1 MCLYVERPVI
11 MKKALL
17 FSTLLFLSAACSRN
31 ADVAPTL
38 AGEVAGT
45 YLTNGFLDYL
55 CIALPPN
62 QMPMVTIVP
71 ESDAAVTLTYLKQY
85 PVAQSQTFSHLQ
97 LTRLADKS
105 IQLTQQG
112 QVIGTVSPDRA
123 FNANGMERQALVLRV
138 QSNTSDPQT
147 AIVFTG
153 AKE

>member
-1 MCLYVERPVI
+1 

-17 FSTLLFLSAACSRN
+17 FSTLLLLSGACSRN

-62 QMPMVTIVP
+62 QMPTVSLVP
-71 ESDAAVTLTYLKQY
+71 GSDATVTLTYLKRY

-97 LTRLADKS
+97 LTRRADKS
-105 IQLTQQG
+105 IELTQAG
-112 QVIGTVSPDRA
+112 QVIGTVRPDRA
-123 FNANGMERQALVLRV
+123 FNANGMERQALVLRI
-138 QSNTSDPQT
+138 QSDSSDPQI